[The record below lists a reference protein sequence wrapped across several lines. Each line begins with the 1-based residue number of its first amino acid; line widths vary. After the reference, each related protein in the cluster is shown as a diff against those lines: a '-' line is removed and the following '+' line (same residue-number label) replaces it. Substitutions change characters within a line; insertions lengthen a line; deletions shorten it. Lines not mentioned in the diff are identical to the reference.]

1 MRYTKKKDVQPDKKR
16 DVQPDI
22 EMNYL
27 SLPRETLIVPEF
39 SELGQLR
46 QVVSPE
52 DLIEGFYYI
61 LMLDD
66 SNKYYVVKYVG
77 KSDFSGDNCLLLAFL
92 YETNR
97 NEWVV
102 FRTQELR
109 ICLTNGNF
117 MKGYKFFYLDD
128 EENFQNLVTYP
139 HKMLDNNPRK
149 DYPELL
155 PTIHKLR
162 KIKNIDDLN
171 IGSQYLILNGTEYL
185 SWRRPSERPRTRPFY
200 GILIDKNTRYLEF
213 NTIYF
218 FDDKNGFFPI
228 RSYSYFETYSYFDD
242 HADNYSKTDG
252 TVRSIKIS
260 VDNLL
265 EIYYYPSE
273 QRIPI
278 FSNNN
283 IMKSL
288 SLLQQKKVD
297 GEKKFPVL
305 VGPLKNIAE
314 FLGGNTKHK
323 STHKRRKSKRRLRDL
338 TL

>member
-1 MRYTKKKDVQPDKKR
+1 MRYTKKNY
-16 DVQPDI
+16 VQPDI

-92 YETNR
+92 YETKR
-97 NEWVV
+97 NKWVV

-171 IGSQYLILNGTEYL
+171 IGSQYLILNGTKYL
-185 SWRRPSERPRTRPFY
+185 SWVRPSERPRTRPFY
-200 GILIDKNTRYLEF
+200 GILRDKDTRYLEF
-213 NTIYF
+213 NTTYF
-218 FDDKNGFFPI
+218 FDDKNGFFPNPQLTNYGDQADDY
-228 RSYSYFETYSYFDD
+228 RETE
-242 HADNYSKTDG
+242 
-252 TVRSIKIS
+252 IQIS
-260 VDNLL
+260 VDHLL
-265 EIYYYPSE
+265 EIYYYPSK